1 MFQLRNLPVC
11 FWMFSRYPL
20 DEDQVGQ
27 KNAKAIMKD
36 VRLYAM
42 RVPYI
47 LSTYQFPAEF
57 EVEVEESGG
66 KRVRM
71 AWLVTLHKSQIFQKS
86 SLCMVE

>member
-1 MFQLRNLPVC
+1 LFLNV
-11 FWMFSRYPL
+11 FAIYPL

-36 VRLYAM
+36 VHLYAT

-57 EVEVEESGG
+57 EIEVEESGG

-71 AWLVTLHKSQIFQKS
+71 A
-86 SLCMVE
+86 